1 MNKFT
6 ILKHDRSNIYSVL
19 IIGITLIS
27 LGILDVFLNTFF
39 KLNLFGFFP
48 KLISFLFPFLI

>member
-27 LGILDVFLNTFF
+27 LGFLDVLLNTFF

-48 KLISFLFPFLI
+48 K